1 MIVLHKGI
9 RGYFMSKYTFTFV
22 KINNTFPT
30 LFTKTIYIYIYIY
43 YIVNNI
49 IYTIYVK

>member
-9 RGYFMSKYTFTFV
+9 IGYFMSKYTFTFV
-22 KINNTFPT
+22 KIYNI
-30 LFTKTIYIYIYIY
+30 FTKTIYIYIYIY